1 MMSHMKATIE
11 NAAEMLSLGYTEH
24 EVIRILRIPANMA
37 EDLINQAEMWN
48 DEYGAQQ
55 YTDDDLQQMAE
66 YYGEE

>member
-48 DEYGAQQ
+48 NEYGAQQ

>member
-1 MMSHMKATIE
+1 MKATIE

>member
-1 MMSHMKATIE
+1 MKATIE
-11 NAAEMLSLGYTEH
+11 QAAEMLSLGYTEH
-24 EVIRILRIPANMA
+24 EVVRILRIPANMA

>member
-1 MMSHMKATIE
+1 MKATIE
-11 NAAEMLSLGYTEH
+11 NAAEMLALGYTEH

>member
-1 MMSHMKATIE
+1 MSHMKATIE

>member
-1 MMSHMKATIE
+1 MSHMKATIE
-11 NAAEMLSLGYTEH
+11 QAAEMLSLGYTEH

>member
-1 MMSHMKATIE
+1 MSHMKATIE

-48 DEYGAQQ
+48 DEYGMQQ
-55 YTDDDLQQMAE
+55 YTDDDLHQMAV